1 MGGVVARGAQQY
13 SYTAGGHGHGVT
25 CGSGTSGGGGREGAF
40 AAARLLQLRCAGG
53 HAVARVLP
61 SGALVVPRD
70 ERLDRAAEQE
80 LLPGIG

>member
-13 SYTAGGHGHGVT
+13 SYTAGGHGQGVT

-53 HAVARVLP
+53 MLSRVYSP
-61 SGALVVPRD
+61 QVPWSYLMSMFV
-70 ERLDRAAEQE
+70 EGKHQLRANSS
-80 LLPGIG
+80 